1 MSDLQRRYDRMYRSL
16 MGRIDPESYYTDDTD
31 DTVDTILEGLIAIQR
46 RRRAFLRGETVSDDF
61 PDDDYESDRDSDKS
75 DSGSDSDE
83 TVSDDESA
91 TDMLR
96 SRLDRLEDECS
107 KLEEYIRAR
116 PDWVSDFRG
125 PRKWYE
131 YVGQGCERLSSSF
144 DTGLITCVII
154 QLTTLY
160 ARIGSRY

>member
-1 MSDLQRRYDRMYRSL
+1 MR
-16 MGRIDPESYYTDDTD
+16 RIDTDDSDDTV

-46 RRRAFLRGETVSDDF
+46 RRRAFLGGETVSDDF
-61 PDDDYESDRDSDKS
+61 PDDDYESDSDSD
-75 DSGSDSDE
+75 DGSDSDE

-91 TDMLR
+91 TDRLR

-107 KLEEYIRAR
+107 ELGEYIRAR

-125 PRKWYE
+125 PCEWYK
-131 YVGQGCERLSSSF
+131 YMGQGCYRLSSSF

-160 ARIGSRY
+160 ARFGSRY